1 VDPRVLDLGMSIEDR
16 STPVQPEDRAP
27 DPRRDEDLM
36 ALLGSGRDEPLGVL
50 MRRHGANLLRF
61 FLLRSRD
68 PHTAQELANETFY
81 RIFAKART
89 FEPRKPFRPWFFT
102 VASNVWRG
110 WLRRRRPPEV
120 PLQMLPETAEEQ
132 KPSSPASGA
141 DRAARLLEQLS
152 EIDREIL
159 VLRHYEGLKLKEIA
173 QRLGL
178 SPGAVYTRLFR
189 ALERLRGPEEKSE
202 SL

>member
-1 VDPRVLDLGMSIEDR
+1 MSIEDPSKSVPTENR
-16 STPVQPEDRAP
+16 DP

-36 ALLGSGRDEPLGVL
+36 ALLRSGRDEPLGVL
-50 MRRHGANLLRF
+50 MTRHGAELLRF

-68 PHTAQELANETFY
+68 PHTSQDLANETFY
-81 RIFAKART
+81 RIFSKART
-89 FEPRKPFRPWFFT
+89 FEPTKPFRPWFFT
-102 VASNVWRG
+102 VATNVWRA
-110 WLRRRRPPEV
+110 WLRRRQPPEV
-120 PLQMLPETAEEQ
+120 PLQMLSETAAEPA
-132 KPSSPASGA
+132 PSARDSGT

-152 EIDREIL
+152 EIDRDIL

-189 ALERLRGPEEKSE
+189 ALEKLRGPGAKSDPV
-202 SL
+202 